1 MRIVVTGPAQ
11 AATPLVAAAL
21 AAHVRAR
28 YLDTAELY
36 PTRSRPGGPPAGE
49 VWLEALALA
58 FSRERSLVAS
68 SGPLSRARRDI
79 IRERVPG
86 VTFVEI
92 VADESRA
99 PVRASRWRRA
109 KTVDRPVI
117 EPLTADE
124 AGVRIADDADLASIV
139 DRIAQVIAA

>member
-86 VTFVEI
+86 VTFVEL
-92 VADESRA
+92 VADEDTA
-99 PVRASRWRRA
+99 PARRSRWRRP
-109 KTVDRPVI
+109 KPVERPQI
-117 EPLTADE
+117 EPLAADE
-124 AGVRIADDADLASIV
+124 PGVRIADDADLGRVV
-139 DRIAQVIAA
+139 DRIAQLIAA